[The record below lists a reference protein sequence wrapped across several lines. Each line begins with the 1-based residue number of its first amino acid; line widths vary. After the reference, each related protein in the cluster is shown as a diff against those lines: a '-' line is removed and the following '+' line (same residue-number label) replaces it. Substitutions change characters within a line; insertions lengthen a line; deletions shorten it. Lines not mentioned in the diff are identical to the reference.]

1 MLKPGSQ
8 MRYYSLASVFLIL
21 WMCDLFLLCSS
32 FFPIYVCMAY
42 SGLSTLLIIRG
53 PEQKDNDGVGEFCE
67 LGWLIS
73 FIFSNK
79 FFLSLI
85 ENLERRNENECISN
99 FDLLCSLL
107 PLIFYVDRD
116 IFSIMRFRIIS
127 GK

>member
-1 MLKPGSQ
+1 MLKQGSQ

>member
-1 MLKPGSQ
+1 MLKQGSQ

-42 SGLSTLLIIRG
+42 SGLSPLLIIRG

-79 FFLSLI
+79 FFS
-85 ENLERRNENECISN
+85 
-99 FDLLCSLL
+99 
-107 PLIFYVDRD
+107 Y
-116 IFSIMRFRIIS
+116 
-127 GK
+127 

>member
-21 WMCDLFLLCSS
+21 WMCNLFLLCSS